1 MKEADIDKIAF
12 VLRYGLFEYTIMP
25 FGLCNTP
32 ATFQRIMN
40 HLLWDSLD
48 EFVLVFLDD
57 ILIYSRT
64 KEEHLQHIRTVLK
77 KLQDEK
83 FYGRLKKCDFF
94 KKEVEYLGFDVG
106 EYGLKPSLSKIK
118 VILEWPTPQSITDV
132 RSFLGLANF
141 YRKFVRWFSEIAAP
155 MTNLT
160 KKDRQFI

>member
-1 MKEADIDKIAF
+1 M
-12 VLRYGLFEYTIMP
+12 
-25 FGLCNTP
+25 
-32 ATFQRIMN
+32 
-40 HLLWDSLD
+40 
-48 EFVLVFLDD
+48 
-57 ILIYSRT
+57 
-64 KEEHLQHIRTVLK
+64 K

-118 VILEWPTPQSITDV
+118 AILEWPTPQSVTDV

-141 YRKFVRWFSEIAAP
+141 YWKFVRWFSEIAAP

-160 KKDRQFI
+160 KKDRQFIWTNKEEDAFNALKKALMTAPVLKLPDFERKFTVTTDASECQWAPFYSRILGKDSSRFAMRAKS